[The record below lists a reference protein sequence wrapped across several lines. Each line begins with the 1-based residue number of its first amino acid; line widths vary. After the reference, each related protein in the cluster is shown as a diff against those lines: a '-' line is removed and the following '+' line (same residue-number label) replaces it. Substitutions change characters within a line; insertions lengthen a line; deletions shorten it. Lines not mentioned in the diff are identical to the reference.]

1 MREVLV
7 RDLSKCVVCD
17 VCTTA
22 CQQRHGRARMS
33 LEGPRFGHY
42 QLPNVCRNCPDTPC
56 VNACRLDGMRLHEG
70 RTFVTEACRGCN
82 ACVQA
87 CPYGVVV
94 LLPREHTERQ
104 GFFARVLGLARSAAK
119 PRVTGHVTA
128 DAARCVQCGVCG
140 FNCPVGIQVRD
151 YARQGLTVDDPRCVQ
166 CGLCIEVC
174 PRGTLR
180 WDTAP
185 AAPTP
190 RLRAD
195 KCNLCEGYAESA
207 CVKECPTQA
216 LLRLPADER
225 LKDLNE
231 ALYHEVVG
239 RYFDDAPQ
247 ADEQP

>member
-1 MREVLV
+1 VREVLV
-7 RDLSKCVVCD
+7 RDLCKCVVCD

-22 CQQRHGRARMS
+22 CEKRHGRARMS
-33 LEGPRFGHY
+33 LEGPRFGQY

-56 VNACRLDGMRLHEG
+56 VNACRLDGMHLHEG
-70 RTFVTEACRGCN
+70 RMFVTEACRGCN

-94 LLPREHTERQ
+94 LLPREHKERQ
-104 GFFARVLGLARSAAK
+104 GFFARLLGLARSGDER
-119 PRVTGHVTA
+119 RVQGHVAA
-128 DAARCVQCGVCG
+128 DATRCVQCGVCG
-140 FNCPVGIQVRD
+140 FNCPAGIPVRD

-190 RLRAD
+190 KLRAD

-216 LLRLPADER
+216 LLRLPADGR

-239 RYFDDAPQ
+239 RYFTEAPEAGVQ
-247 ADEQP
+247 A